1 MVRAALS
8 LFTSAVCLS
17 HDAGFLCP
25 ERPARLETLLAALD
39 GWRDDFGASLTVS
52 DGVDA
57 TREQLLR
64 VHTAA
69 HLDRLEAAFDKSG
82 GLLNLPVGVGVDASV
97 RAGSRA
103 AAVRSAGLA
112 VAAVDAVFG
121 ADGDFGAKTARRA
134 LVLARPPG
142 HHAEPDAALGFCLY
156 NNALVGVAHAQ
167 AAHGVGRCAIL
178 DFDVHQGNGNAA
190 MCWDDPTRL
199 YASTHERGIF
209 PCGVSAYAETPNP
222 SVLNRPLSAGAGSA
236 EFRRAWT
243 ELLEAVDRFEPEAI
257 FLSAGFDAHADEEL
271 ASINLADDDYDW
283 ITRQAVALAGDRP
296 VVSVLEGG
304 YGLDVLARC
313 TRVHLAALLDG

>member
-1 MVRAALS
+1 M
-8 LFTSAVCLS
+8 
-17 HDAGFLCP
+17 
-25 ERPARLETLLAALD
+25 
-39 GWRDDFGASLTVS
+39 
-52 DGVDA
+52 
-57 TREQLLR
+57 
-64 VHTAA
+64 
-69 HLDRLEAAFDKSG
+69 
-82 GLLNLPVGVGVDASV
+82 
-97 RAGSRA
+97 
-103 AAVRSAGLA
+103 
-112 VAAVDAVFG
+112 
-121 ADGDFGAKTARRA
+121 
-134 LVLARPPG
+134 LARPPG

-209 PCGVSAYAETPNP
+209 PCGVSAYAERPNP

-283 ITRQAVALAGDRP
+283 ITRQAVALAGDRSSP
-296 VVSVLEGG
+296 CSRAGTGSTCSRDARGCTSRRCSTDNSGSAKMCYLPSRSSQPATYRGSVRHG
-304 YGLDVLARC
+304 A
-313 TRVHLAALLDG
+313 HA

>member
-1 MVRAALS
+1 M
-8 LFTSAVCLS
+8 
-17 HDAGFLCP
+17 
-25 ERPARLETLLAALD
+25 
-39 GWRDDFGASLTVS
+39 
-52 DGVDA
+52 
-57 TREQLLR
+57 
-64 VHTAA
+64 
-69 HLDRLEAAFDKSG
+69 
-82 GLLNLPVGVGVDASV
+82 
-97 RAGSRA
+97 
-103 AAVRSAGLA
+103 RSAGLA

-209 PCGVSAYAETPNP
+209 PCGVSAYAERPNP

-304 YGLDVLARC
+304 SGSTCSRDARGCTSRRCSTDNGVLATMKSREGAPRTALSRRTTGCSIKDVICQQEQHRMLEADMASGARC
-313 TRVHLAALLDG
+313 AGDERHAKAAPCMWRSTRARGVNSHLAHQRARGRRQHEPPRAPPARVAPPIP

>member
-1 MVRAALS
+1 M
-8 LFTSAVCLS
+8 
-17 HDAGFLCP
+17 
-25 ERPARLETLLAALD
+25 
-39 GWRDDFGASLTVS
+39 
-52 DGVDA
+52 
-57 TREQLLR
+57 
-64 VHTAA
+64 
-69 HLDRLEAAFDKSG
+69 
-82 GLLNLPVGVGVDASV
+82 
-97 RAGSRA
+97 
-103 AAVRSAGLA
+103 
-112 VAAVDAVFG
+112 
-121 ADGDFGAKTARRA
+121 
-134 LVLARPPG
+134 LARPPG

-199 YASTHERGIF
+199 YASTYERGIF
-209 PCGVSAYAETPNP
+209 PCGVSAYAERPNP

-257 FLSAGFDAHADEEL
+257 FLSAGFDAHTDEEL